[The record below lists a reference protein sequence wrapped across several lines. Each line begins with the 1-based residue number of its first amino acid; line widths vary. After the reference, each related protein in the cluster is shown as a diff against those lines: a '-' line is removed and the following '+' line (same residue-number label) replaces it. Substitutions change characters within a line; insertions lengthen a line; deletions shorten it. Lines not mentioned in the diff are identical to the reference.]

1 MLGELFAGVEAEH
14 GDIHPVAPVYDLGDN
29 GTGLD
34 GHFADGIGDQ
44 GMGHSGIIVLRA
56 ERREFLGRGH
66 RRGDT
71 VSRGDPLDRLPQLA
85 RIGALPVSLQ
95 QHPGCG
101 RQGDRGAGQPGWA
114 AVRRAER

>member
-44 GMGHSGIIVLRA
+44 RMGHSGIIVLRA

-66 RRGDT
+66 RRGNT

-85 RIGALPVSLQ
+85 RIGALPVSL
-95 QHPGCG
+95 
-101 RQGDRGAGQPGWA
+101 
-114 AVRRAER
+114 